1 MGPDMGIIGL
11 LIVGLIAGFLA
22 RAIVPGKDDMGI
34 VATLILGV
42 VGAFLGGFLARALFD
57 DNDGIGII
65 GATIG
70 AIIVL
75 IVYNLV
81 TKRGGR
87 VRRA

>member
-1 MGPDMGIIGL
+1 MGIIGL

-34 VATLILGV
+34 IATLILGV
-42 VGAFLGGFLARALFD
+42 VGAFVGGFLARALFD

-87 VRRA
+87 TRRA